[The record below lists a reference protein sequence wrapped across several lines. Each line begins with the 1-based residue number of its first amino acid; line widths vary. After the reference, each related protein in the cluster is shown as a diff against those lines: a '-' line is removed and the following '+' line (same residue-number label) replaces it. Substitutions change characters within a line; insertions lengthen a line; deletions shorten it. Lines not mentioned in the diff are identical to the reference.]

1 MLILQMK
8 KPKLREDNYCILD
21 NYQVLDYPA
30 MKQMRQSKLW
40 SASLSSPHSSRLW
53 CFPGFHT

>member
-21 NYQVLDYPA
+21 YYHLLYYPA
-30 MKQMRQSKLW
+30 MKRRDSTQAVVHLTQ
-40 SASLSSPHSSRLW
+40 
-53 CFPGFHT
+53 